1 MFYSVLK
8 MNLTCQNRFPLR
20 QVCLVRQMRN
30 CALLWREDQVQ
41 RLHKLKTRKSHHILS
56 PDICCASAITI
67 NRTRNILKLDLNLNL
82 LNFTFSTKMK
92 QLNGCHEK
100 LEESKPQEKTRPQH
114 ITVAV
119 EGNIGSGKSTLLKHF
134 ENLPYCEVVGEPLD
148 QWTNLE
154 GHNALGLLYENPDR
168 WSFSFNMYAQLTR
181 IDMHLKPHT
190 LPVKMLERSLFST
203 RYCFVQN
210 DYLNKTIN
218 PFEFSV
224 FSQWFDFLTSS
235 GKADLDLIV
244 YLRAD
249 PSVCYERLRMRSRKE
264 EAVVPISLIESLH
277 KLHDDWLLEKKYPVP
292 APVLVLDAN
301 HDLDTMKEVYKF
313 RSQEILCGYS

>member
-1 MFYSVLK
+1 MESNQGTK
-8 MNLTCQNRFPLR
+8 
-20 QVCLVRQMRN
+20 
-30 CALLWREDQVQ
+30 VQ
-41 RLHKLKTRKSHHILS
+41 PKTH
-56 PDICCASAITI
+56 
-67 NRTRNILKLDLNLNL
+67 N
-82 LNFTFSTKMK
+82 
-92 QLNGCHEK
+92 
-100 LEESKPQEKTRPQH
+100 

-119 EGNIGSGKSTLLKHF
+119 EGNIGSGKSTLLQQF
-134 ENLPYCEVVGEPLD
+134 ENLPHCEVVGEPVD

-190 LPVKMLERSLFST
+190 QPVKMLERSLYST

-210 DYLNKTIN
+210 DYLSKTIN
-218 PFEFSV
+218 PFEFSI

-235 GKADLDLIV
+235 GKANLDLIV

-249 PSVCYERLRMRSRKE
+249 PSTCYERLRKRSRKE
-264 EAVVPISLIESLH
+264 EACVPMSLIESLH
-277 KLHDDWLLEKKYPVP
+277 RLHDEWLLEKKYPVP

-301 HDLDTMKEVYKF
+301 HDLDTMKEVYKV
-313 RSQEILCGYS
+313 RRHEILCGYS